1 MKKLVLMLALSL
13 YITVVSA
20 QSAKQITGIWWN
32 EEKTS
37 KIEVVEQDGRY
48 IGKIIYLI
56 PEKYENGQAPKDN
69 KNPDEKLRDRSLVG
83 IQILQGLQFNADD
96 KEWQNGQIYDPK
108 SGKTY
113 DCYAWFDDSNDKLF
127 LKGYVAGVR
136 WLGRS
141 TEWTRT
147 TLN

>member
-1 MKKLVLMLALSL
+1 MKKLVILFVLALYVS
-13 YITVVSA
+13 VASA
-20 QSAKQITGIWWN
+20 QGGKQIAGIWWN

-37 KIEVVEQDGRY
+37 KIEVVEEGGKY

-56 PEKYENGQAPKDN
+56 PERYENGQAPKDT
-69 KNPDEKLRDRSLVG
+69 KNPDETLRDRSLVG
-83 IQILQGLQFNADD
+83 IQILKGLEFSAKDQ
-96 KEWQNGQIYDPK
+96 EWQDGQIYDPK

-113 DCYAWFDDSNDKLF
+113 DCYAWFDGSTDKLF
-127 LKGYVAGVR
+127 LKGYVAGVK

-147 TLN
+147 SLN